1 MATAAAGETA
11 AALAGVP
18 VGVVLVYCD
27 VYSGLIGGEAMTT
40 IGVYEAK
47 TQLPRLLVRVAQ
59 GERVT
64 ITRHGKPVAMLVPPA
79 TASTRPVSEVIADL
93 RAFRKGRRRGRTWV
107 RAMMAQGRR

>member
-1 MATAAAGETA
+1 
-11 AALAGVP
+11 
-18 VGVVLVYCD
+18 
-27 VYSGLIGGEAMTT
+27 MTT

-79 TASTRPVSEVIADL
+79 PAGTRPVTEVIADL
-93 RAFRKGRRRGRTWV
+93 RAFRKGRRRGRTSV
-107 RAMMAQGRR
+107 RAMIVRGRR